1 MECDLYILLNVSFDL
16 NVNLI
21 YCRKFDIM
29 FDVKKK
35 MMILEVNC

>member
-21 YCRKFDIM
+21 YCRKFDII
-29 FDVKKK
+29 FDVKK